1 MSKKK
6 IFIFIGLFAL
16 ALGLIV
22 GGIVLV
28 NRPSTNKPKEYKEDK
43 SYKPKESLL
52 KDIEHEQFKITNIE
66 MKKID
71 DHYEFNFTITNI
83 SDKQTEVQIINYVFY
98 DENGKEVGR
107 IENELQPV
115 LPGKSTNYI
124 TPSKDEKLFNAA
136 EIKIELSPLV

>member
-1 MSKKK
+1 MNKKK
-6 IFIFIGLFAL
+6 IVIFIGLFVI

-22 GGIVLV
+22 GGIFLV
-28 NRPSTNKPKEYKEDK
+28 NKPSTNKPKEYKEDT
-43 SYKPKESLL
+43 SYKPKESILQ
-52 KDIEHEQFKITNIE
+52 DIEHEQFKITNIE

-83 SDKQTEVQIINYVFY
+83 SDKKTDVQIINYVFY

-115 LPGKSTNYI
+115 LPGQSTNYI
-124 TPSKDEKLFNAA
+124 TPSKDKKLFMAS